1 MKTRFVAVGFLTVL
15 SVGVA
20 TLAGPGCSPTLLQNL
35 TAPLNANVSLTFVND
50 TQFRASFTYGIFSDL
65 DRDPPGAVNFVQHRL
80 EAGVSTT
87 PNSLGCNRDVSIGTA
102 KLLQRVLDTNAD
114 QNTLTFDEDA
124 FSVTVNFSNAP
135 ADSDLAAAAT
145 AGTAAGITKLVGVD
159 FSCGDELIFTFR
171 QDPDAEGGFRIDFV
185 LIHDDE

>member
-1 MKTRFVAVGFLTVL
+1 MKIRFVAVGFLTVL

-20 TLAGPGCSPTLLQNL
+20 TLSGPGCSPTFLQNQ

-65 DRDPPGAVNFVQHRL
+65 ARNPPGTVNFVQNRL
-80 EAGVSTT
+80 EAGMSIA
-87 PNSLGCNRDVSIGTA
+87 PNSLPCSRNVSIGTA
-102 KLLQRVLDTNAD
+102 KLLQRVIDTNAD
-114 QNTLTFDEDA
+114 QGDPNFDEDA
-124 FSVTVNFSNAP
+124 FSITVNFSDAP
-135 ADSDLAAAAT
+135 ADSDLAAT
-145 AGTAAGITKLVGVD
+145 PTVGTAVGVNKLVGVD

-171 QDPDAEGGFRIDFV
+171 QDPDADGGFRIDFV